1 MSQYTAAPFAD
12 RSAVLLDFDGT
23 IANTGTFIM
32 RCAREA
38 LIECGYPRE
47 AEGDLHS
54 LIGPPLCNGFA
65 DLCHQSLEEGIRI
78 TEVYRRIFDG
88 DMSPDYYPVFPGMR
102 ELIAGL
108 HEQGRRVA
116 VATSRL
122 ETTACQMID
131 SLNLP
136 PFDAVVGRLEPGR
149 DTKAESIRD
158 AMAQLGAT
166 IDDSVMVGDRFHDVT
181 VRTSRG
187 FPVLVS
193 IPARL
198 MRGSMNELERISRRM
213 TLRSLLGLWVLSFN
227 VVCLF

>member
-23 IANTGTFIM
+23 IADTGTYIM

-54 LIGPPLCNGFA
+54 LIGPPLFNGFA
-65 DLCHQSLEEGIRI
+65 DLCHQPLEEGMRI
-78 TEVYRRIFDG
+78 TAVYRRIFDK

-102 ELIAGL
+102 ELIVALRG
-108 HEQGRRVA
+108 QGRQVA

-166 IDDSVMVGDRFHDVT
+166 IDGSVMVGDRFHDV
-181 VRTSRG
+181 RG
-187 FPVLVS
+187 AHEQG
-193 IPARL
+193 IPCIGIYTGAADEGEHERAGADFVAHDVAQL
-198 MRGSMNELERISRRM
+198 AWALGVEL
-213 TLRSLLGLWVLSFN
+213 
-227 VVCLF
+227 